1 MLGSNPSAASV
12 ASTDPGG
19 CPRHPL
25 FAVCLHK
32 LPIGR
37 GIKALN
43 PGGCGGKAPAGH
55 VAHTFL
61 LRAHSHNA
69 YEGIAEVPGDERGAR
84 EDAEAEMIGGSADIP
99 SGAEARTPLWALCG
113 G

>member
-1 MLGSNPSAASV
+1 MPGSNPSAASE

-19 CPRHPL
+19 MPRHPL

-43 PGGCGGKAPAGH
+43 PGGCGGKAPAGR

-69 YEGIAEVPGDERGAR
+69 YGTHHIFSHNFEE
-84 EDAEAEMIGGSADIP
+84 SF
-99 SGAEARTPLWALCG
+99 SSNSTFYYS
-113 G
+113 